1 MTVENLLS
9 NHILQELR
17 NRSII
22 SEQEVVINSGDLY
35 YAKNVLSN
43 EKRMLDSSLIKNLK
57 QNESIQE
64 SNTKSLLKG

>member
-1 MTVENLLS
+1 MTIENLLS

-64 SNTKSLLKG
+64 SNSKTLLKG